1 MMTADLHRVSV
12 ALETPRHA
20 ALGACL
26 SYRSEQPLAPG
37 TLLRVPL
44 GRREVPGLVWDA
56 ERADAPALPEGSEL
70 REVADVFDALPP
82 LPADWRALVNFAAA
96 YYQRGVGELAMA
108 VLPPELR
115 KMDSAA
121 LERRITRLKQRPA
134 PVADAQAGTAAGAV
148 PPVLAADQ
156 LAALE
161 ATAAGVASADSR
173 PLLLHGVTGSG
184 KTEVYLHAAAMRWRA
199 GSRRWCWCPRST
211 SRRSS
216 RRVSRRGFRAACWS
230 ACTAASRRRSACAI
244 GCWRTWA
251 WPIWCWARGWP
262 SLRRC
267 RGWA

>member
-1 MMTADLHRVSV
+1 MTADLHRVSV

-173 PLLLHGVTGSG
+173 PL
-184 KTEVYLHAAAMRWRA
+184 RWHRA
-199 GSRRWCWCPRST
+199 PRADRPPAPVAWRRPPWQPG
-211 SRRSS
+211 RRSQAP
-216 RRVSRRGFRAACWS
+216 GAAG
-230 ACTAASRRRSACAI
+230 AA
-244 GCWRTWA
+244 
-251 WPIWCWARGWP
+251 
-262 SLRRC
+262 
-267 RGWA
+267 